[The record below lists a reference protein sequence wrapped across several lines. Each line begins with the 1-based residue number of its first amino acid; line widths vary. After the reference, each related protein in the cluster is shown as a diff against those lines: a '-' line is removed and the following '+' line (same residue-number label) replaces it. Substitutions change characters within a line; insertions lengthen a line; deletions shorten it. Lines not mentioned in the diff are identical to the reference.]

1 MDTILSST
9 SSKSTLKPTT
19 RKLVKK
25 KIFLIFFIGKEVY
38 EAKRP
43 SVKDLPPIADYK
55 YAHLQ
60 EELHPPGH
68 EYLPPPKIS
77 KYTPPSENYKYVSI
91 SSEVDSVHL
100 RVVIK

>member
-1 MDTILSST
+1 MNVCTYV
-9 SSKSTLKPTT
+9 T
-19 RKLVKK
+19 RKLVNTNIL
-25 KIFLIFFIGKEVY
+25 KIIGKELY
-38 EAKRP
+38 LPKRP

-77 KYTPPSENYKYVSI
+77 RYTPPSDNYK
-91 SSEVDSVHL
+91 
-100 RVVIK
+100 